1 MRKKLKQLHRNLL
14 KINKQKFHDQAFA
27 MVAKVVENKSIM
39 VKKFQ
44 QPNVL
49 LEKTNIQMDRLTNKL

>member
-1 MRKKLKQLHRNLL
+1 
-14 KINKQKFHDQAFA
+14 

-39 VKKFQ
+39 VKKIQ

-49 LEKTNIQMDRLTNKL
+49 LEKVDIQMDHLINKL

>member
-1 MRKKLKQLHRNLL
+1 
-14 KINKQKFHDQAFA
+14 

-49 LEKTNIQMDRLTNKL
+49 LEKVNIQMDHSINKL

>member
-1 MRKKLKQLHRNLL
+1 
-14 KINKQKFHDQAFA
+14 

-39 VKKFQ
+39 VKNFQ

-49 LEKTNIQMDRLTNKL
+49 LEKVDIQMDHLINE